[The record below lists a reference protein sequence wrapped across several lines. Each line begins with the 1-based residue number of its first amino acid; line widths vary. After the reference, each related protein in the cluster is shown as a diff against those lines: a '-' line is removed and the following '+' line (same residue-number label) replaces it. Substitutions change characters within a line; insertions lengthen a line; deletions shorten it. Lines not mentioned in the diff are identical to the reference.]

1 MRLALIG
8 CVSFL
13 LVAILY
19 ALLALGFPYG
29 EFAMG
34 GKYIVMPVR
43 MRIACGFSVFIQ
55 LFAIIILLQ
64 TANIIPYLFSSNMTK
79 GICYF
84 FACYLTLNVMMNV
97 FSVSRKE
104 KWVMTPLSLL
114 TALCLYLPRFVFG

>member
-1 MRLALIG
+1 MIIALIG
-8 CVSFL
+8 SVSFL

-64 TANIIPYLFSSNMTK
+64 TANVIPYLFSSNMTK

-84 FACYLTLNVMMNV
+84 FACYLTLNVLLNV
-97 FSVSRKE
+97 VSVSRKE
-104 KWVMTPLSLL
+104 KRVMTPLSLL
-114 TALCLYLPRFVFG
+114 TAFCFWITAIVA